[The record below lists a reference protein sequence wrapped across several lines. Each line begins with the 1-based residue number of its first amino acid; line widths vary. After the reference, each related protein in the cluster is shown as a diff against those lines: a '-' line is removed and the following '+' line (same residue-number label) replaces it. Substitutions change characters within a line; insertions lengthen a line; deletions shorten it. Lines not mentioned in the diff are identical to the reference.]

1 MENKSIFS
9 KLLTELQQ
17 NKNHNASI
25 ERCKQIIKELEQKLD
40 KRIIAYFAS
49 EVGADSSSMIND
61 EDVFIIENL
70 LSIKSDKKDLVLIM
84 HSNGGYALSA
94 ERIIEVCKDYC
105 NRRNDGS
112 KFIVIIPKKAKSAAT
127 IVALAADKVYLR
139 NTAELG
145 PVDPQFMVVGENGN
159 IQIEPAYLYIDALEN
174 IFNTEDGAFWKKYF
188 HKNNDKPLSQLPK
201 EIKLKLLEQCNYP
214 MYVTAKKELG
224 LSDSIIDKISKEK
237 IKQFPN
243 ISPSDFNIFK
253 DPHITKSH
261 GRIINLSDLRN
272 NNLRR
277 EKIINKLEDFFDNRE
292 NYGIFDVLLFELY
305 VRKKQLI
312 NDLGNSTVKTIEEK
326 EEFFIYPGPKMGQIK
341 NPPKQEEE
349 LKSQENKTKI
359 TMSQ

>member
-1 MENKSIFS
+1 MENKSVFS
-9 KLLTELQQ
+9 KLLAELQE
-17 NKNHNASI
+17 NKNHNISI

-40 KRIIAYFAS
+40 KRVISYFAS

-70 LSIKSDKKDLVLIM
+70 LSIKSDKKDLVLIL

-94 ERIIEVCKDYC
+94 ERIIEICRDYC
-105 NRRNDGS
+105 NRKNDDS

-145 PVDPQFMVVGENGN
+145 PVDPQFMAVGENGN

-174 IFNTEDGAFWKKYF
+174 IFDEENNVFWKKYF
-188 HKNNDKPLSQLPK
+188 HRNNNKPLSRLPK
-201 EIKLKLLEQCNYP
+201 EVKLKLLEQCNYP
-214 MYVTAKKELG
+214 LYVNAKNELG
-224 LSDSIIDKISKEK
+224 LSDSIIEKISKEK
-237 IKQFPN
+237 IRQNPN
-243 ISPSDFNIFK
+243 ILSDDFNIFK

-277 EKIINKLEDFFDNRE
+277 EKIINKLEDLFNSAEEHEVFNT
-292 NYGIFDVLLFELY
+292 LLFELY
-305 VRKKQLI
+305 VRKRQLI
-312 NDLGNSTVKTIEEK
+312 NDVGNNIVKTIEIG
-326 EEFFIYPGPKMGQIK
+326 EEFFITFGTKSGQIK
-341 NPPKQEEE
+341 NPPKYEE
-349 LKSQENKTKI
+349 LKSQENQAKI
-359 TMSQ
+359 TTSQ

>member
-9 KLLTELQQ
+9 KLLAELQQ
-17 NKNHNASI
+17 NQNHNVSI
-25 ERCKQIIKELEQKLD
+25 ERCKQIIKELEQKLN
-40 KRIIAYFAS
+40 KRVIAYFAS

-94 ERIIEVCKDYC
+94 ERIIEICKDYC
-105 NRRNDGS
+105 DRRNDGS
-112 KFIVIIPKKAKSAAT
+112 RFIVIIPKKAKSAAT

-174 IFNTEDGAFWKKYF
+174 IFDTENDVFWKKHF
-188 HKNNDKPLSQLPK
+188 SKNNDKPLSQLPK

-214 MYVTAKKELG
+214 MYVNAKKELG
-224 LSDSIIDKISKEK
+224 LSDSIIDKISREK
-237 IKQFPN
+237 IKQFPS
-243 ISPSDFNIFK
+243 ISSSDFNIFK

-272 NNLRR
+272 NNLHR
-277 EKIINKLEDFFDNRE
+277 EKIINKLEDFFNNKRDYE
-292 NYGIFDVLLFELY
+292 IFDVLLFELY
-305 VRKKQLI
+305 VRKRQLI
-312 NDLGNSTVKTIEEK
+312 NDIANNIVKTIEIG
-326 EEFFIYPGPKMGQIK
+326 EEFFINFGTKSGQTK
-341 NPPKQEEE
+341 NPPKQEE
-349 LKSQENKTKI
+349 LKNQENQTKI
-359 TMSQ
+359 TTPQ

>member
-9 KLLTELQQ
+9 KLLAELQE
-17 NKNHNASI
+17 NKNHNGSI

-40 KRIIAYFAS
+40 KRVIAYFAS

-94 ERIIEVCKDYC
+94 ERIIEICKDYC
-105 NRRNDGS
+105 DRRNDGS

-145 PVDPQFMVVGENGN
+145 PVDPQFMIVGENGN
-159 IQIEPAYLYIDALEN
+159 IQIEPAYLFVDALEN
-174 IFNTEDGAFWKKYF
+174 IFDTENDVFWKKYF

-214 MYVTAKKELG
+214 MYVTAKNELG
-224 LSDSIIDKISKEK
+224 LSDSIIKKISIEK
-237 IKQFPN
+237 IRQNPN
-243 ISPSDFNIFK
+243 ILPDDFNIFK

-277 EKIINKLEDFFDNRE
+277 EKIINKLEDFFDNKE
-292 NYGIFDVLLFELY
+292 NYEIFDVLLFELY
-305 VRKKQLI
+305 VRKRQLV
-312 NDLGNSTVKTIEEK
+312 NDIANNIVKTIEIG
-326 EEFFIYPGPKMGQIK
+326 EEFFINFGVKSGQTK
-341 NPPKQEEE
+341 NPPKQEE
-349 LKSQENKTKI
+349 LKNQENQTKI
-359 TMSQ
+359 TTPQ